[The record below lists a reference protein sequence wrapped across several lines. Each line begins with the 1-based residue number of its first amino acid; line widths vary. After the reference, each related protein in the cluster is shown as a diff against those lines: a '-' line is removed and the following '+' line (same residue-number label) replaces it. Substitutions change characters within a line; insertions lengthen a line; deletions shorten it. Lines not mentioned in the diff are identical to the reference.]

1 MVIDIQHTIYLR
13 QMPTQASGQ
22 LGLTDI
28 LIPHAL
34 VQNHFDRS
42 KGRQEDLNLSA
53 RRGHR
58 NVFPV
63 VDACGNRFLQRIDRT
78 PQCLL
83 TIFSKRRQFRKIRR
97 SNKYSPTILFKFNG
111 IIKHIK
117 FSFATAF
124 SRFVIPSN
132 EG

>member
-13 QMPTQASGQ
+13 QMPPQASGQ

-42 KGRQEDLNLSA
+42 KGRQEDLNVTA

-78 PQCLL
+78 PQRLL
-83 TIFSKRRQFRKIRR
+83 TIFSKRRQFRKIWR
-97 SNKYSPTILFKFNG
+97 SNKHSPIIIFKFNG
-111 IIKHIK
+111 ITWHMD
-117 FSFATAF
+117 FSLRGLA
-124 SRFVIPSN
+124 
-132 EG
+132 